1 MGRPAWTRVGKRGK
15 AGLRKAVRWGRAHM
29 GDTMQGN
36 RGQPAGPLP
45 PSMHTA
51 PSIHLPACQPLHLP
65 AYQPLHLLLRPAPPA
80 WQASAVKDPCTLL
93 RIPALCQGSL
103 HSVKDPCTLSRIPPL
118 CATHLPMPYPPHTI
132 ILSPIPPPHQ
142 PLAPHTHQL
151 HALYPPHPH
160 PLPHPLTPTSTS
172 QPPGGQ
178 PASP

>member
-103 HSVKDPCTLSRIPPL
+103 HSALHTCPCPIHPTPSSSPLS
-118 CATHLPMPYPPHTI
+118 
-132 ILSPIPPPHQ
+132 PPPHQ